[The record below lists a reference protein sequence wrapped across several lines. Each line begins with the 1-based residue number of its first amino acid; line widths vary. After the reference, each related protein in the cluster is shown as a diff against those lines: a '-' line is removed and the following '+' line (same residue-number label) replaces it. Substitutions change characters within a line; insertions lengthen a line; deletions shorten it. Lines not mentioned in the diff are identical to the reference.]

1 MELLCWR
8 QTCLSSQSLAFAS
21 AMFNKIF
28 LLPLVAIATT
38 TLFFP
43 SIVFAKPAQTSVV
56 VNINLD
62 KDKLEIKKIIEKNI
76 SSMNTGDSAS
86 FLSTISPVS
95 KEYKEVAKDPSS
107 IKFLQALGL
116 IYSVKEFDDIQV
128 SNNQASVKVKVLAT
142 LGKTGLIPE
151 MERLKKESGTKIGKD
166 GSVTTTSI
174 RSNVNY
180 DKPQVSTGT
189 IKLEKTN
196 GRWLILA
203 MIGNKF
209 QPVAGLSV
217 SDIRGTSRSGLK
229 IMASDRKIFQQV
241 FAKHLRALNQEKL
254 GDYLATLD
262 VASPNYTATKASTL
276 KLFKNYDLKYDL
288 KTVEIVAL
296 SKQEAVVKLI
306 ANVKKIKGG
315 EFTDSQLV
323 TINTVRKT
331 NGQWRIY
338 DTQVE
343 NISAL
348 NAPKAKVAK
357 R

>member
-1 MELLCWR
+1 
-8 QTCLSSQSLAFAS
+8 
-21 AMFNKIF
+21 MFNKTF
-28 LLPLVAIATT
+28 LLPFVAIAIT
-38 TLFFP
+38 TLCIP
-43 SIVFAKPAQTSVV
+43 SIVFAKPVKPSMVV
-56 VNINLD
+56 SAGIDRD
-62 KDKLEIKKIIEKNI
+62 KQEIKNVISKNLN
-76 SSMNTGDSAS
+76 SMNTGDSAS

-95 KEYKEVAKDPSS
+95 KEYKEIAKDPAS

-128 SNNQASVKVKVLAT
+128 SNNQALVKVKVLVS

-166 GSVTTTSI
+166 GSVTKTSI
-174 RSNVNY
+174 RSNTNY
-180 DKPQVSTGT
+180 DKPQISAGT
-189 IKLEKTN
+189 IKLEKIN

-203 MIGNKF
+203 MLGNKF
-209 QPVAGLSV
+209 QPVAGTSV
-217 SDIRGTSRSGLK
+217 RDIRETSRSGLK

-241 FAKHLRALNQEKL
+241 FIKHLSALNQEKL
-254 GDYLATLD
+254 SDYLATLD
-262 VASPNYTATKASTL
+262 STSPNYGAAKVSTL
-276 KLFKNYDLKYDL
+276 KLFKNYDLKYEL
-288 KTVEIVAL
+288 KNVEVLSL
-296 SKQEAVVKLI
+296 SKQKAVVKLI
-306 ANVKKIKGG
+306 ANVKKIKGS

-348 NAPKAKVAK
+348 NTPKAKAKVAK

>member
-1 MELLCWR
+1 
-8 QTCLSSQSLAFAS
+8 
-21 AMFNKIF
+21 MFNKIL

-38 TLFFP
+38 TLCIP
-43 SIVFAKPAQTSVV
+43 SIVLAKPVQSSMVV
-56 VNINLD
+56 SAGIDRD
-62 KDKLEIKKIIEKNI
+62 KQEIKNVISKNLN
-76 SSMNTGDSAS
+76 SMNTGDSAS

-95 KEYKEVAKDPSS
+95 KEYKEITKDPAS

-128 SNNQASVKVKVLAT
+128 SNNQALVKVKVLVS

-166 GSVTTTSI
+166 GSITTTSI
-174 RSNVNY
+174 RSNTNY

-203 MIGNKF
+203 MLGNKF
-209 QPVAGLSV
+209 QPVAGTSV

-229 IMASDRKIFQQV
+229 IMVSDRKIFQQV
-241 FAKHLRALNQEKL
+241 FAKHLSALNQEKL

-262 VASPNYTATKASTL
+262 STSPNYGAAKASTL
-276 KLFKNYDLKYDL
+276 KLFKNYDLKYEL
-288 KTVEIVAL
+288 KNVEVLSL

-306 ANVKKIKGG
+306 TNVKKIKGG

-348 NAPKAKVAK
+348 NTPKAKVTK